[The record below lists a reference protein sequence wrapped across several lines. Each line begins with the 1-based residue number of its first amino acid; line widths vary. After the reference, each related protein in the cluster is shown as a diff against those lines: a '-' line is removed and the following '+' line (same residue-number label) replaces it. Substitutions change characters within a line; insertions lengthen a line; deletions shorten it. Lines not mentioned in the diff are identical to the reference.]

1 MCLTYH
7 LAWVFVVLGDTYDL
21 DKHEWNPDGTKILR
35 QQDFWFSF
43 GMTVL

>member
-1 MCLTYH
+1 MCLTYP

-21 DKHEWNPDGTKILR
+21 DKHGWNPDGTKILR